1 MLIKHKDFQENN
13 LDIIFYF
20 LFRRIRVSVGSVCLT
35 YHFNWNGFAAARK
48 FSIGNF
54 ICFLFLETRAHSI
67 YFHEYG
73 HLAFKLS
80 LEYSHLKIS
89 FINSIIIFF
98 SSFFKNLFGSR
109 TFLGYHSDMFNRKFI
124 FPFFFIYFPFGSLCW
139 NSVEGMLFCFVL
151 SIEIPYSKIF
161 ISFFFIKIFILK
173 IFF

>member
-54 ICFLFLETRAHSI
+54 ICFLFLETRALSI

-124 FPFFFIYFPFGSLCW
+124 FPFFLYIFRLVPCVGIQSKAC
-139 NSVEGMLFCFVL
+139 CFAL
-151 SIEIPYSKIF
+151 SFQLKYLTRRF
-161 ISFFFIKIFILK
+161 SFHFFL
-173 IFF
+173 